1 MKTSG
6 SRIVFLDEWRGK
18 RRAVEK
24 YCAVAAFDA
33 PGGNE

>member
-1 MKTSG
+1 METSG
-6 SRIVFLDEWRGK
+6 SRIVFLDERRGK

-24 YCAVAAFDA
+24 HCAVAAFDT